1 MGALAGRG
9 DPRSETA
16 GRALRSAAFLSRGAG
31 GRVQSAAAGPLGR
44 LTNLTRAIR
53 RRRAEIPVSEA
64 LRMLLEDRLA
74 QIVPTLTPAQI
85 QFALRFASGPE
96 RRFAPDEKLLHV
108 GDRDMAVWLVVE
120 GGIVASRRDGLGR
133 EGIFATGGP
142 GQFSGEVSD
151 LAGHASLAMVC
162 AGPNGCTAY
171 PFDLPHLRALLIS
184 SADIGELMMRAF
196 ILRRAALLEGDNVG
210 SVILGE
216 AGSPGTVRLR
226 GLLTRNS
233 YPHSLIDAGGTEGK
247 ALVERLGVQAADLP
261 ILICPNGTVLRRPS
275 DAEAGVGLGI
285 VPDIK
290 PGTEYDVIVVGAGPA
305 GLATAVYAAS
315 EGLSVLVLDSRSF
328 GGQAGASSRIENYLG
343 FPTGISGQALT
354 ARAFIQ
360 AQKFGAQFAVP
371 VSVVELD
378 CSQPPLHRIAL
389 DNGVSVYGRTVVV
402 ASGARY
408 RRPEIENLDRFEGTS
423 VSYWA
428 TPIEATL
435 CEGREIVLVGGGNS
449 AGQAAVF
456 LSSYARRVH
465 MAVRSAG
472 LDASMSRY
480 LIDRIAATPNIDLRV
495 RTAVTGLSGTTDGIL
510 ESVDLICRESGDIR
524 KVDAQYMFLFIGAD
538 PNTQWLDR
546 RIALDNKGFVTTGS
560 DSQLPLENSSPGVF
574 AIGSVRCGSVKRVAA
589 GVGEGAA
596 RRSTDPC
603 VPGHLPRVTFC
614 SAYDEASSWL
624 EHRAERRS
632 RRLYRIHA
640 LRTL

>member
-1 MGALAGRG
+1 
-9 DPRSETA
+9 
-16 GRALRSAAFLSRGAG
+16 
-31 GRVQSAAAGPLGR
+31 
-44 LTNLTRAIR
+44 
-53 RRRAEIPVSEA
+53 
-64 LRMLLEDRLA
+64 MLLEDRIA

-85 QFALRFASGPE
+85 QFARRFASGPA
-96 RRFAPDEKLLHV
+96 RYFAPDEKLLDV
-108 GDRDMAVWLVVE
+108 GDRNMAVWLVIE
-120 GGIVASRRDGLGR
+120 GSIVASRRDGLGR
-133 EGIFATGGP
+133 ERIFATGGP

-162 AGPNGCTAY
+162 AGPDGYTAY
-171 PFDLPHLRALLIS
+171 PFAPPHLRALLIS

-196 ILRRAALLEGDNVG
+196 ILRRAALLEGDSVG

-216 AGSPGTVRLR
+216 AGSPATIRLR

-247 ALVERLGVQAADLP
+247 ALAERLGVQAADLP

-290 PGTEYDVIVVGAGPA
+290 PGTTYDVIVVGAGPA
-305 GLATAVYAAS
+305 GLAVAVYAAS
-315 EGLSVLVLDSRSF
+315 EGLSVLVVDSRCV

-371 VSVVELD
+371 VSVAELD
-378 CSQPPLHRIAL
+378 CSRPPMHRVEL
-389 DNGVSVYGRTVVV
+389 DNGISVYGRTVVI

-435 CEGREIVLVGGGNS
+435 CEGRDIVLVGAGNS

-456 LSSYARRVH
+456 LARSARRVH
-465 MAVRSAG
+465 LVVRSSG

-480 LIDRIAATPNIDLRV
+480 LIDRGAATPNIELRV
-495 RTAVTGLSGTTDGIL
+495 HTAVTGLSGTADGTVD
-510 ESVDLICRESGDIR
+510 SVGMTSRKSGDNW
-524 KVDAQYMFLFIGAD
+524 KVDAQHMLLFIGAD

-546 RIALDNKGFVTTGS
+546 RIAVDNKGFVTTGYA
-560 DSQLPLENSSPGVF
+560 SQLPLE
-574 AIGSVRCGSVKRVAA
+574 
-589 GVGEGAA
+589 
-596 RRSTDPC
+596 T
-603 VPGHLPRVTFC
+603 
-614 SAYDEASSWL
+614 
-624 EHRAERRS
+624 S
-632 RRLYRIHA
+632 RPA
-640 LRTL
+640 V

>member
-16 GRALRSAAFLSRGAG
+16 RRALRSAAFLSRGAG
-31 GRVQSAAAGPLGR
+31 GRIQSAAARPLGR
-44 LTNLTRAIR
+44 LTNLTPTIR
-53 RRRAEIPVSEA
+53 RRTSRIPISEA
-64 LRMLLEDRLA
+64 LSMLLDDRLA
-74 QIVPTLTPAQI
+74 QTVPTLTPAQI

-96 RRFAPDEKLLHV
+96 RRFAPDEKLLDV
-108 GDRDMAVWLVVE
+108 GDRDMAVWLVLE

-162 AGPNGCTAY
+162 AGPDGCTAY
-171 PFDLPHLRALLIS
+171 PFDLPHLRTLLIS
-184 SADIGELMMRAF
+184 SADIGEL
-196 ILRRAALLEGDNVG
+196 LLEGDRVG

-216 AGSPGTVRLR
+216 AGSPATVGLR

-261 ILICPNGTVLRRPS
+261 ILICPNGIVLRRPS
-275 DAEAGVGLGI
+275 DTEAGVGLGI

-290 PGTEYDVIVVGAGPA
+290 PGTTYDVIVVGAGPA
-305 GLATAVYAAS
+305 GLAVAVYAAS
-315 EGLSVLVLDSRSF
+315 EGLSVLVVDSRSF

-354 ARAFIQ
+354 ARAFLQ

-378 CSQPPLHRIAL
+378 CSQPPLHRVAL
-389 DNGVSVYGRTVVV
+389 DTGVSIYGRTVVV

-428 TPIEATL
+428 TTIEATL

-456 LSSYARRVH
+456 LAAHARQVH
-465 MAVRSAG
+465 LAVRSSG

-480 LIDRIAATPNIDLRV
+480 LIDRIKATPNIDLRV
-495 RTAVTGLSGTTDGIL
+495 RTAVTGLSGSAEGAL
-510 ESVDLICRESGDIR
+510 ESVDMTRNESGD
-524 KVDAQYMFLFIGAD
+524 
-538 PNTQWLDR
+538 TQR
-546 RIALDNKGFVTTGS
+546 
-560 DSQLPLENSSPGVF
+560 
-574 AIGSVRCGSVKRVAA
+574 VK
-589 GVGEGAA
+589 
-596 RRSTDPC
+596 
-603 VPGHLPRVTFC
+603 
-614 SAYDEASSWL
+614 
-624 EHRAERRS
+624 
-632 RRLYRIHA
+632 
-640 LRTL
+640 

>member
-1 MGALAGRG
+1 
-9 DPRSETA
+9 
-16 GRALRSAAFLSRGAG
+16 
-31 GRVQSAAAGPLGR
+31 
-44 LTNLTRAIR
+44 
-53 RRRAEIPVSEA
+53 
-64 LRMLLEDRLA
+64 MLLEDRIA

-85 QFALRFASGPE
+85 QFALRFASGPAQY
-96 RRFAPDEKLLHV
+96 FAPDEKLLDV
-108 GDRDMAVWLVVE
+108 GDRNMAVWLVVE
-120 GGIVASRRDGLGR
+120 GSIIASRRDGLGR
-133 EGIFATGGP
+133 ERIFATGGP

-151 LAGHASLAMVC
+151 LAGHASLAVVC
-162 AGPNGCTAY
+162 AGPEGCTAH

-184 SADIGELMMRAF
+184 SADIGEVMMRAF
-196 ILRRAALLEGDNVG
+196 ILRRAALLEGDSVG

-216 AGSPGTVRLR
+216 AGSPHTVRLR
-226 GLLTRNS
+226 GLLSRNS
-233 YPHSLIDAGGTEGK
+233 YPHSLIDAGSPEGK
-247 ALVERLGVQAADLP
+247 ALVVRLGVQPDDLP
-261 ILICPNGTVLRRPS
+261 ILICPSGTMLRRPS

-290 PGTEYDVIVVGAGPA
+290 PGTEYDVIVVGAGPG

-378 CSQPPLHRIAL
+378 CSKPPLHRIAL

-435 CEGREIVLVGGGNS
+435 CDGREIVLVGGGNS

-465 MAVRSAG
+465 MAVRSSG

-495 RTAVTGLSGTTDGIL
+495 RTAVTGLSGTTEGIL
-510 ESVDLICRESGDIR
+510 ESVDLTCSENGDIQ
-524 KVDAQYMFLFIGAD
+524 KIDAQYMFLFIGAD

-560 DSQLPLENSSPGVF
+560 DSRSPLETSSPGVF
-574 AIGSVRCGSVKRVAA
+574 AVGDVRCGSVKRVAA

-596 RRSTDPC
+596 A
-603 VPGHLPRVTFC
+603 V
-614 SAYDEASSWL
+614 AQ
-624 EHRAERRS
+624 
-632 RRLYRIHA
+632 IHA
-640 LRTL
+640 YLATLHA

>member
-1 MGALAGRG
+1 
-9 DPRSETA
+9 
-16 GRALRSAAFLSRGAG
+16 
-31 GRVQSAAAGPLGR
+31 
-44 LTNLTRAIR
+44 
-53 RRRAEIPVSEA
+53 
-64 LRMLLEDRLA
+64 MLLEDRIA

-85 QFALRFASGPE
+85 QFALRFASGPAQY
-96 RRFAPDEKLLHV
+96 FAPDEKLLDV
-108 GDRDMAVWLVVE
+108 GDRNMAVWLVVE
-120 GGIVASRRDGLGR
+120 GSIIASRRDGLGR
-133 EGIFATGGP
+133 ERIFATGGP

-151 LAGHASLAMVC
+151 LAGHASLAVVC
-162 AGPNGCTAY
+162 AGPEGCTAH

-184 SADIGELMMRAF
+184 SADIGEVMMRAF
-196 ILRRAALLEGDNVG
+196 ILRRAALLEGDSVG

-216 AGSPGTVRLR
+216 AGSPDTVRLR
-226 GLLTRNS
+226 GLLSRNS
-233 YPHSLIDAGGTEGK
+233 YPHSLIEADGPEGK
-247 ALVERLGVQAADLP
+247 ALVMRLGVQPDDLP
-261 ILICPNGTVLRRPS
+261 ILICPSGTMLRRPS

-378 CSQPPLHRIAL
+378 CSRPPLHRVAL

-408 RRPEIENLDRFEGTS
+408 RRPQIEDLDRFEGTS

-435 CEGREIVLVGGGNS
+435 CEGRDIVLVGGGNS

-456 LSSYARRVH
+456 LSSYARCVH
-465 MAVRSAG
+465 MAVRSSG

-480 LIDRIAATPNIDLRV
+480 LIDRIAATPNIELRV
-495 RTAVTGLSGTTDGIL
+495 RTAVTGLSGTGEGIL
-510 ESVDLICRESGDIR
+510 ESVDLTCSENGDIR

-560 DSQLPLENSSPGVF
+560 DSQSPLETSSPGVF
-574 AIGSVRCGSVKRVAA
+574 AVGDVRCGSVKRVAA

-596 RRSTDPC
+596 A
-603 VPGHLPRVTFC
+603 V
-614 SAYDEASSWL
+614 AQ
-624 EHRAERRS
+624 
-632 RRLYRIHA
+632 IHA
-640 LRTL
+640 YLATLHA

>member
-1 MGALAGRG
+1 
-9 DPRSETA
+9 
-16 GRALRSAAFLSRGAG
+16 
-31 GRVQSAAAGPLGR
+31 
-44 LTNLTRAIR
+44 
-53 RRRAEIPVSEA
+53 
-64 LRMLLEDRLA
+64 MLLEDRIA

-85 QFALRFASGPE
+85 QFALRFASGPA
-96 RRFAPDEKLLHV
+96 RYFAPDEKLLDV
-108 GDRDMAVWLVVE
+108 GDRNMAVWLVVE
-120 GGIVASRRDGLGR
+120 GSIVASRRDGLGR
-133 EGIFATGGP
+133 ERIFATGGP

-162 AGPNGCTAY
+162 AGPEGCTAH

-184 SADIGELMMRAF
+184 SADIGEVMMRAF
-196 ILRRAALLEGDNVG
+196 ILRRAALLEGDSVG

-216 AGSPGTVRLR
+216 AGSPDTVRLR
-226 GLLTRNS
+226 GLLSRNS
-233 YPHSLIDAGGTEGK
+233 YPHSLIDADGPEGK
-247 ALVERLGVQAADLP
+247 ALVVRLGVQPDDLP
-261 ILICPNGTVLRRPS
+261 ILICPSGTMLRRPS

-290 PGTEYDVIVVGAGPA
+290 PGTEYDVVVVGAGPA

-465 MAVRSAG
+465 MAVRSSG

-480 LIDRIAATPNIDLRV
+480 LIDRIAATANIDLRV
-495 RTAVTGLSGTTDGIL
+495 RTAVTGLSGTADGIL
-510 ESVDLICRESGDIR
+510 ESVDLTCRESGDTR

-560 DSQLPLENSSPGVF
+560 DTQLPLETSSPGVF
-574 AIGSVRCGSVKRVAA
+574 AIGDVRCGSVKRVAA

-596 RRSTDPC
+596 A
-603 VPGHLPRVTFC
+603 V
-614 SAYDEASSWL
+614 AQ
-624 EHRAERRS
+624 
-632 RRLYRIHA
+632 IHA
-640 LRTL
+640 YLAKLHA

>member
-1 MGALAGRG
+1 
-9 DPRSETA
+9 
-16 GRALRSAAFLSRGAG
+16 
-31 GRVQSAAAGPLGR
+31 
-44 LTNLTRAIR
+44 
-53 RRRAEIPVSEA
+53 
-64 LRMLLEDRLA
+64 MLLKDRLA
-74 QIVPTLTPAQI
+74 QIVPTLTLAQI
-85 QFALRFASGPE
+85 QFALRFASGPA
-96 RRFAPDEKLLHV
+96 RHFAPDEKLLDV
-108 GDRDMAVWLVVE
+108 GDRNTAVWLVVE
-120 GGIVASRRDGLGR
+120 GSIIASQRDGLGR
-133 EGIFATGGP
+133 ERGFASGGP

-151 LAGHASLAMVC
+151 LAGHASLAAVC
-162 AGPNGCTAY
+162 AGPEGCTAY
-171 PFDLPHLRALLIS
+171 PFDLPHLRALLIN

-196 ILRRAALLEGDNVG
+196 ILRRAAFLEGDSVG

-216 AGSPGTVRLR
+216 AASPETVRLR

-233 YPHSLIDAGGTEGK
+233 YPHSLIDADGPEGE
-247 ALVERLGVQAADLP
+247 ALVVRLGVRFADLP

-285 VPDIK
+285 VPDIA

-354 ARAFIQ
+354 ARAFLQ

-389 DNGVSVYGRTVVV
+389 DNGVSVFGRTVVI

-408 RRPEIENLDRFEGTS
+408 RRPDIENLDRFEGTS
-423 VSYWA
+423 ISYWA

-435 CEGREIVLVGGGNS
+435 CEGRDIVLVGGGNS

-456 LSSYARRVH
+456 LSSHARRVH
-465 MAVRSAG
+465 MAVRSSG
-472 LDASMSRY
+472 LDSSMSRY

-495 RTAVTGLSGTTDGIL
+495 RTAVTGLSGTADGVL
-510 ESVDLICRESGDIR
+510 ESVDLTCLESGNTR
-524 KVDAQYMFLFIGAD
+524 KVDAQYTFLFIGAD

-546 RIALDNKGFVTTGS
+546 RIALDSKGFVTTGS
-560 DSQLPLENSSPGVF
+560 DSQLPLETSSPGVF
-574 AIGSVRCGSVKRVAA
+574 AIGDVRLGSVKRVAA

-596 RRSTDPC
+596 A
-603 VPGHLPRVTFC
+603 V
-614 SAYDEASSWL
+614 AQ
-624 EHRAERRS
+624 
-632 RRLYRIHA
+632 IHA
-640 LRTL
+640 YLAKLNA

>member
-1 MGALAGRG
+1 
-9 DPRSETA
+9 
-16 GRALRSAAFLSRGAG
+16 
-31 GRVQSAAAGPLGR
+31 
-44 LTNLTRAIR
+44 
-53 RRRAEIPVSEA
+53 
-64 LRMLLEDRLA
+64 MLLEDRIA

-85 QFALRFASGPE
+85 QFALRFASGPAQY
-96 RRFAPDEKLLHV
+96 FAPDEKLLDV
-108 GDRDMAVWLVVE
+108 GDRNMAVWLVVE
-120 GGIVASRRDGLGR
+120 GSIIASRRDGLGR
-133 EGIFATGGP
+133 ERIFATGGP

-151 LAGHASLAMVC
+151 LAGHASLAVVC
-162 AGPNGCTAY
+162 AGPEGCTAH

-184 SADIGELMMRAF
+184 SADIGEVMMRAF
-196 ILRRAALLEGDNVG
+196 ILRRVALLEGDSVG

-216 AGSPGTVRLR
+216 AGSPDTVRLR
-226 GLLTRNS
+226 GLLSRNS
-233 YPHSLIDAGGTEGK
+233 YPHSLIDADGPEGK
-247 ALVERLGVQAADLP
+247 ALVVRLGVQPDDLP
-261 ILICPNGTVLRRPS
+261 ILICPSGTMLRRPS

-428 TPIEATL
+428 TPIEAKL
-435 CEGREIVLVGGGNS
+435 CEGRDIVLVGGGNS

-465 MAVRSAG
+465 MAVRSSG

-510 ESVDLICRESGDIR
+510 ESVDLTCRESGDNR
-524 KVDAQYMFLFIGAD
+524 KVDAQYMFLFVGAD

-546 RIALDNKGFVTTGS
+546 RIALDDKGFVTTGN
-560 DSQLPLENSSPGVF
+560 DSQLPLETSSPGVF
-574 AIGSVRCGSVKRVAA
+574 AIGDVRCGSVKRVAA

-596 RRSTDPC
+596 A
-603 VPGHLPRVTFC
+603 V
-614 SAYDEASSWL
+614 AQ
-624 EHRAERRS
+624 
-632 RRLYRIHA
+632 IHA
-640 LRTL
+640 YLATLHA